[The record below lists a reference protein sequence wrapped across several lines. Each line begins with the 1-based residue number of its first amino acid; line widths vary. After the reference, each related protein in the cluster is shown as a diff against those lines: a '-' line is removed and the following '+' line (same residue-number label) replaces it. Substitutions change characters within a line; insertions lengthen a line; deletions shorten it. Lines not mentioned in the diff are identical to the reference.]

1 MPFDGPGVEK
11 LCGHLL
17 RYLRALRAGFLAS
30 GSGGQLYGIRTSA
43 IREFEACGQ
52 RLRDPRVGRGP
63 QKAGKRESGE
73 ANDRGVTLR
82 RRQGGRSLAS
92 SAISSCWP
100 MPIPLT
106 RLPKHVSVDSQIE
119 RENEEPEYELD
130 VSSECG
136 GVEDWKHVLLDETAG
151 VTSATCLAA
160 QPVLQWRQRADPS
173 GKLDR
178 RSPNRRG
185 DVKVCEPWPLE
196 DEQPTQYHEQ
206 HEEEVN
212 CDDEI
217 G

>member
-1 MPFDGPGVEK
+1 
-11 LCGHLL
+11 
-17 RYLRALRAGFLAS
+17 
-30 GSGGQLYGIRTSA
+30 
-43 IREFEACGQ
+43 
-52 RLRDPRVGRGP
+52 
-63 QKAGKRESGE
+63 
-73 ANDRGVTLR
+73 
-82 RRQGGRSLAS
+82 
-92 SAISSCWP
+92 

-119 RENEEPEYELD
+119 RENEEPENELD
-130 VSSECG
+130 VSRERG
-136 GVEDWKHVLLDETAG
+136 GIEDRKNVVLDEPARVSST
-151 VTSATCLAA
+151 TCPLS
-160 QPVLQWRQRADPS
+160 QRVLEWGQRADPS